1 MNNSQE
7 IIIDD
12 GFRKVGTTETKDY
25 VIHSLCTQ
33 GSCTLIY
40 NNEELTIRE
49 NDLFITR
56 EQQLIDNIRPS
67 DDFRVEAVFIS
78 DEFITQATPDTTFGI
93 RSVLILT
100 LNPLL
105 SLNQAEVSISLRDIH
120 NIIDRSRDNSHDYQ
134 HEVLAMACLQ
144 YFLDIF
150 NFENRI
156 YGKTHIPVQSSHIIT
171 DFIELLRKGNYIQHR
186 DVPYYADKLF
196 VTPKHLS
203 NICRKATGHPATYWI
218 SHFVKIDIKS
228 KLRYQ
233 RLSIVEISEM
243 LNFSS
248 PAHFTRYVQTKFGV
262 TPSAIREIKKKEPEN
277 NILQIIR

>member
-25 VIHSLCTQ
+25 VIHALCTQ

-262 TPSAIREIKKKEPEN
+262 TPSAIREI
-277 NILQIIR
+277 